1 MRPNLLMI
9 TLILL
14 LTACTRPPEQEVTP
28 ESPPEGPR
36 PEVEQ
41 WGALIRL
48 YETGQLQA
56 RLNAGY
62 LAQYAPPTGAYTR
75 MDTVTADFFDSAG
88 EETSHLVARSGI
100 IYDQEREGRRR
111 VKTWGDVVLTGSE
124 GQTVKA
130 DTLWWDED
138 RDQVWTEGPVEW
150 TDQGDVMRGIG
161 FISDTALTDF
171 TVYQGSGTFPRGGR
185 WLEEER
191 SRERAGVDT
200 TAARADTLRSARPDT
215 AVRIPPGEGS

>member
-1 MRPNLLMI
+1 MRLSLPVIILV
-9 TLILL
+9 LL
-14 LTACTRPPEQEVTP
+14 LAACTRPPEQEVSP
-28 ESPPEGPR
+28 ELPPEGPR

-48 YETGQLQA
+48 YETGRLQA

-62 LAQYAPPTGAYTR
+62 LAQYAPSTGAYTR
-75 MDTVTADFFDSAG
+75 MDTVTADFFDTAG

-124 GQTVKA
+124 GQTVRA

-138 RDQVWTEGPVEW
+138 RDQVWTLGPVEV
-150 TDQGDVMRGIG
+150 TDQEDVLRGTG
-161 FISDTALTDF
+161 FQSDTALTDIQVF
-171 TVYQGSGTFPRGGR
+171 QSSGSFPRGGR
-185 WLEEER
+185 WLEQER
-191 SRERAGVDT
+191 TSGQAGGDT
-200 TAARADTLRSARPDT
+200 TVTRPDTLRSARPDSL
-215 AVRIPPGEGS
+215 ARIPPRGIP